1 MVQLDFLSGRER
13 GSARFVRRFP
23 CLIGR
28 NASSDLRAED
38 PGVWDRHLEIDLDL
52 LRGFV
57 LKALPEAL
65 VCVNGQPTGQIVLKN
80 GDLVEIG
87 SLKIRFWL
95 ERPRQRSL
103 AVREFLTWLAL
114 SGLSLG
120 QLALIYWLPR

>member
-1 MVQLDFLSGRER
+1 MVQLEFLSGREH
-13 GSARFVRRFP
+13 GSVRFVRRFP

-28 NASSDLRAED
+28 NASSDLRSED

-52 LRGFV
+52 QRGFV
-57 LKALPEAL
+57 LRALPDAL
-65 VCVNGQPTGQIVLKN
+65 VRVNGQPTNQVLLKN

-95 ERPRQRSL
+95 ERPQQRSL
-103 AVREFLTWLAL
+103 AVREFLTWSALAIL
-114 SGLSLG
+114 SFG